1 MENMANDIAFV
12 LMMAAIVLTVAFVLI
27 LVFKWLWNI
36 TMPDVFG
43 ISEVTFWQAFRILI
57 LASILFGGHR
67 TIQQGAD
74 MGAEAIDESAEEQ
87 TQ

>member
-12 LMMAAIVLTVAFVLI
+12 LMMAVIVLTVAFVLI

-43 ISEVTFWQAFRILI
+43 ISEVTF
-57 LASILFGGHR
+57 GGIR
-67 TIQQGAD
+67 TVNRAAD
-74 MGAEAIDESAEEQ
+74 Q
-87 TQ
+87 TCITRSRPANLMR